1 MKHFR
6 LFLHHGNFLRNFK
19 RVQWTS
25 LTRFRFIGIW
35 LQGRRVGARTRTLI
49 LFRFTTGADFA
60 EAATQTKDLPRHH
73 VENEF
78 EAEEDT
84 KDEKVKDEMPIV
96 IILQDG

>member
-6 LFLHHGNFLRNFK
+6 LFLNQDNSWRNLK
-19 RVQWTS
+19 QVQWTS

-35 LQGRRVGARTRTLI
+35 LQGRRVGARARTLI
-49 LFRFTTGADFA
+49 LLWFTTGADFA

-78 EAEEDT
+78 EAEENT